1 MHCKLTAFEV
11 RNVAFWNGKRHAF
24 TKRNVTFAAFCKHDL
39 PKALI

>member
-11 RNVAFWNGKRHAF
+11 RNVAFGTVKGMLLQ
-24 TKRNVTFAAFCKHDL
+24 KNVTFAAFCKHAL

>member
-11 RNVAFWNGKRHAF
+11 RNVAFGMVKGMLLQ
-24 TKRNVTFAAFCKHDL
+24 KENVTFAAFCKHAL